1 MDLFSSLYPVEF
13 CALASGS
20 SGNCYYIGHS
30 EGSLLV
36 DIGISARKT
45 ERLLK
50 EIGKD
55 ISMIQGVLLTH
66 DHIDHIRAAEV
77 FTRNYKIPLYAT
89 SGTFSGIQSNRLTSF
104 ADLAYFRHI
113 KPGQTFNTSGFEIE
127 AFSVS
132 HDANDAV
139 GFFIKNS
146 YKKICIATDLGEINP
161 IAASYL
167 KAANVVVLE
176 SNYDDGM
183 LAQGPYPQHLQKR
196 IRGNKGHLS
205 NEQTAVFLSN
215 NWNQEFSHVFLAHLS
230 EHNNNHEITFH
241 TLHHHL
247 TQNNIEYQD
256 TVHIEIL
263 QRNRRSNLHLIDE

>member
-1 MDLFSSLYPVEF
+1 MDLFSSLYQLEF

-20 SGNCYYIGHS
+20 SGNCYYLGHS

-55 ISMIQGVLLTH
+55 ISMIQSVLITH

-77 FTRNYKIPLYAT
+77 FTRKYKIPLYAT
-89 SGTFSGIQSNRLTSF
+89 SGTFSGIQSNRLTAF
-104 ADLAYFRHI
+104 ADSAYFRPI
-113 KPGQTFNTSGFEIE
+113 KPGQKFHTTGFEIT

-139 GFFIKNS
+139 GYFIKNN
-146 YKKICIATDLGEINP
+146 YKKICIATDLGDINP

-167 KAANVVVLE
+167 KAANVMVLE
-176 SNYDDGM
+176 SNYDVDM
-183 LAQGPYPQHLQKR
+183 LAQGPYPPQLQRR
-196 IRGNKGHLS
+196 IGGEKGHLS
-205 NEQTAVFLSN
+205 NKQAAEFLSN
-215 NWNQEFSHVFLAHLS
+215 NWNDSISHVFLAHLS
-230 EHNNNHEITFH
+230 EHNNNHEVAFQ

-247 TQNNIEYQD
+247 RQNKIDHHDRVYIE
-256 TVHIEIL
+256 VL
-263 QRNRRSNLHLIDE
+263 QRKKRSNLHQII